1 MAVYQ
6 PEPLLLK
13 RVRQEIDY
21 NISELHK
28 IIDQKS
34 FKDIFGEITGDT
46 IVRPPKGYDEDNPNI
61 ELLKLKNYIV
71 HKNFLYEEVIYQ
83 ILRIK
88 SLKYTEKRY
97 RFLSFWIMPLLA
109 NNF

>member
-71 HKNFLYEEVIYQ
+71 HKNFLYEEVISPNFADK
-83 ILRIK
+83 IAEI
-88 SLKYTEKRY
+88 Y
-97 RFLSFWIMPLLA
+97 REALPFFEFLDNAIIGE
-109 NNF
+109 